1 MKHLLLLVAL
11 SFCLIGCTEQE
22 RAKKWGGTA
31 TMKLPPGAK
40 LVMLTWKGD
49 QLWVLHRARRPDEKV
64 ETYNLKENS
73 SWGVVEGLV
82 RIEEQ

>member
-1 MKHLLLLVAL
+1 MKSLLLLVAMSL
-11 SFCLIGCTEQE
+11 CLFSCTEQQ

-31 TMKLPPGAK
+31 TMKLPPDTK

-49 QLWVLHRARRPDEKV
+49 QLWILHRSRRPDEKV
-64 ETYNLKENS
+64 ETYSFKENS

-82 RIEEQ
+82 NIEEQ